1 MLLMVVGLSQAAPQ
15 ISTSQV
21 VNTVTSQLQPLISEA
36 VARALASSSVT
47 TTGFGS
53 SATTTGFGN
62 SGFNAGTSSTAGS
75 GLTAEEELEYN
86 RKLSA
91 NAQYEYGYKVADS
104 EAQTYMTHDESRNG
118 ANVEGQY
125 SYVDA
130 TGALVTVS
138 YTAGPEG
145 YQEERNV
152 ETGFVEMRNI
162 PGPWT
167 GPLAGVNEVVEVVA
181 PAPVRQVVPYV
192 PAPVRPAAPAVDQS
206 ALIQLIISQLQP
218 SINSAVQSA
227 ISSSSSVSRQ
237 AQATG
242 VPQGPQGFL
251 DGVNS
256 VRVQTPESYIEY

>member
-1 MLLMVVGLSQAAPQ
+1 
-15 ISTSQV
+15 
-21 VNTVTSQLQPLISEA
+21 
-36 VARALASSSVT
+36 
-47 TTGFGS
+47 
-53 SATTTGFGN
+53 
-62 SGFNAGTSSTAGS
+62 
-75 GLTAEEELEYN
+75 
-86 RKLSA
+86 
-91 NAQYEYGYKVADS
+91 VADS

-237 AQATG
+237 AQATA
-242 VPQGPQGFL
+242 QAPQGFL